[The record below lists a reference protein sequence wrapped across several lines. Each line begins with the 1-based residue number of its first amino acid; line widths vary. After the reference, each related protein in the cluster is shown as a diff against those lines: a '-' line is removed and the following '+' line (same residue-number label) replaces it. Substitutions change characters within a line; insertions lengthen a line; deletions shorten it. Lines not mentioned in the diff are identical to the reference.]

1 MLSHIM
7 NDLKW
12 ATVPDCY
19 QSGDKAHLMQVVHEK
34 IPAIV
39 KYLGDKPYLTGD

>member
-1 MLSHIM
+1 M